1 MRAKYTAAVVE
12 KNPNVATDLSGLLEG
27 RVDLEALLEALGKEN
42 LSSVLL
48 EGGAE
53 LAGAALAGGLVQHLQ
68 AYIAPKL
75 FGGRQAPGPIGGPGV
90 ELPAQAPVL
99 RDYSLTRYGQD
110 ILLEGELECS
120 RES

>member
-1 MRAKYTAAVVE
+1 M
-12 KNPNVATDLSGLLEG
+12 
-27 RVDLEALLEALGKEN
+27 
-42 LSSVLL
+42 LL

-75 FGGRQAPGPIGGPGV
+75 FGGRQAPGPIGGIGV

-99 RDYSLTRYGQD
+99 QDYSLTRYGQD

>member
-1 MRAKYTAAVVE
+1 M
-12 KNPNVATDLSGLLEG
+12 
-27 RVDLEALLEALGKEN
+27 
-42 LSSVLL
+42 LL
-48 EGGAE
+48 EGGAQ

-68 AYIAPKL
+68 VYIAPKL
-75 FGGRQAPGPIGGPGV
+75 FGGSQAPGPIGGMGV

-99 RDYSLTRYGQD
+99 RDYTLTRYGQD